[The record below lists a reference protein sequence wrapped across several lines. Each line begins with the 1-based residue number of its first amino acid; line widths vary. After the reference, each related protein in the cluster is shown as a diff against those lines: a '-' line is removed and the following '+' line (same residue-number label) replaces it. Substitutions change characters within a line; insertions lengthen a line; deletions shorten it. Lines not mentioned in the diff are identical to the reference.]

1 MPAISILIPC
11 YNAAT
16 TVDEALSS
24 LAGQTL
30 TDFEVLLVD
39 DGSTDGTL
47 DRLQDW
53 NRRDPR
59 FRVLSRPHAGIIPT
73 LNAGLESCRSDIIA
87 RMDADDRC
95 APYRMKCQVD
105 LLNKDPEIVV
115 VSSLVKGFPEDE
127 LGIEFKA
134 YIDWLNTLLTDD
146 DIKDGMFLQS
156 PLAHPSVAYRR
167 AWVEQVGGY
176 QDRGW
181 AEDYDLWLRLYLAG
195 ANFSKIPEV
204 LLEWRDH
211 PRRLTHTDGRYSK
224 HSDLRL
230 KAHYLT
236 QGPLSGC
243 REVIIWGTGTDAYQ
257 LGTQLRN
264 LGCPVSAFVL
274 SQPDQHSPPGHATP
288 MLFPV
293 EVLERLRSDNLPIV
307 LVVENDPLLRALIA
321 QQLESTRLH
330 QGIDWWVVG

>member
-1 MPAISILIPC
+1 MPAISVLIPC
-11 YNAAT
+11 YNVAT

-24 LAGQTL
+24 LVGQTF

-47 DRLQDW
+47 DCLQDW
-53 NRRDPR
+53 NRHDPR

-73 LNAGLESCRSDIIA
+73 LNAGLQSCRSDIIA

-95 APYRMKCQVD
+95 APHRLKCQVD
-105 LLNKDPEIVV
+105 LLDEHPEIVV
-115 VSSLVKGFPEDE
+115 VSSLVKGFPEGE

-134 YIDWLNTLLTDD
+134 YIDWLNTLLTDEA
-146 DIKDGMFLQS
+146 IKNGMFQQS
-156 PLAHPSVAYRR
+156 PLAHPSVVYRR

-181 AEDYDLWLRLYLAG
+181 AEDYDLWLRMYLAG
-195 ANFSKIPEV
+195 ANFGKVPEV

-211 PRRLTHTDGRYSK
+211 PHRLTHTDGRYAK
-224 HSDLRL
+224 DSDLRL

-236 QGPLSGC
+236 QRLLSSS
-243 REVIIWGTGTDAYQ
+243 REVIIWGTDTDATQ
-257 LGTQLRN
+257 LGAQLRS
-264 LGCPVSAFVL
+264 LGCPISAYVL
-274 SQPDQHSPPGHATP
+274 SRQEPHSHPDHTMPILS
-288 MLFPV
+288 PV
-293 EVLERLRSDNLPIV
+293 EASERLRSDTLPIV
-307 LVVENDPLLRALIA
+307 LVAENDPVRRALIA
-321 QQLESTRLH
+321 QQLELKRLH